1 MINMIKADIYR
12 MVRSVGFYVSLGI
25 MLLLIG
31 VSIYL
36 VEPGYIGMV
45 SMVSSDDENVN
56 SFEESLSGDEA
67 NLKADLNVRVA
78 ENDITMREYRKI
90 IRETGDFE
98 LDRDILSSNMNLY
111 YIFIFIAGI
120 AIALEFSGGCIKN
133 TLSSAISRKKY
144 FASKA
149 VFTYGLCTLMFFL
162 NTYIIY
168 FANIIFNG
176 RNLSSSLWTVTKITL
191 MQLPPALALISVVF
205 GIAFMFKRT
214 AAYNMVAIPFSI
226 VFQIVFQTAISIFDI
241 PKKYAYYELQIMINR
256 LANYPSHSYIIKS
269 YGVCAVIIVLFVT
282 LGYVGFKKA
291 EIK

>member
-45 SMVSSDDENVN
+45 AGPDDDNVN
-56 SFEESLSGDEA
+56 SFEESLSEDEG
-67 NLKADLNVRVA
+67 NLKADLQEGVV
-78 ENDITMREYRKI
+78 EKDITMREYRKKI
-90 IRETGDFE
+90 LEIGNFE
-98 LDRDILSSNMNLY
+98 FDRGVLSSNMNLY

-120 AIALEFSGGCIKN
+120 AIAMEFSGGCIKN

-149 VFTYGLCTLMFFL
+149 VFTYGLCTLMVFL

-176 RNLSSSLWTVTKITL
+176 RNLSSSLWTVTKVTL
-191 MQLPPALALISVVF
+191 MQLPPALALMSVVF

-214 AAYNMVAIPFSI
+214 AAYNMVAIPFVM
-226 VFQIVFQTAISIFDI
+226 VFQLLFNTAVSIFDI
-241 PKKYAYYELQIMINR
+241 PKKYAYYELQSMINR
-256 LANYPSHSYIIKS
+256 LANYPSHSYIMKS

>member
-45 SMVSSDDENVN
+45 GSDDDNVN
-56 SFEESLSGDEA
+56 SFEERLSEAEA
-67 NLKADLNVRVA
+67 NLKDDLQEAVV
-78 ENDITMREYRKI
+78 EDDITMRDYRKI
-90 IRETGDFE
+90 MLETGDFE
-98 LDRDILSSNMNLY
+98 LDRGILSSNMNLY

-120 AIALEFSGGCIKN
+120 VIALEFSGGCIKN

-149 VFTYGLCTLMFFL
+149 VFTFGLCTLMFFM

-191 MQLPPALALISVVF
+191 MQLPPALALMSVVF

-214 AAYNMVAIPFSI
+214 AAYNMVAIPFMM
-226 VFQIVFQTAISIFDI
+226 VFQLVFQTVVSIFDI

-256 LANYPSHSYIIKS
+256 LANYPSHSYIMKS
-269 YGVCAVIIVLFVT
+269 YGICAVIIVLFVT
-282 LGYVGFKKA
+282 LGYVGFRKS

>member
-45 SMVSSDDENVN
+45 GSDDDNVN
-56 SFEESLSGDEA
+56 SFEERLSEAEA
-67 NLKADLNVRVA
+67 NLKDDLQEAVV
-78 ENDITMREYRKI
+78 EDDITMRDYRKI
-90 IRETGDFE
+90 MLETGDFE
-98 LDRDILSSNMNLY
+98 LDRGILSSNMNLY

-120 AIALEFSGGCIKN
+120 VIALEFSGGCIKN

-149 VFTYGLCTLMFFL
+149 VFTFGLCTLMFFM

-191 MQLPPALALISVVF
+191 MQLPPALALMSVVF

-214 AAYNMVAIPFSI
+214 AAYNMVAIPFMM
-226 VFQIVFQTAISIFDI
+226 VFQLVFQTVVSIFDI

-256 LANYPSHSYIIKS
+256 LSNYPSHSYIMKS
-269 YGVCAVIIVLFVT
+269 YGICAVIIVLFVT
-282 LGYVGFKKA
+282 LGYLGFRKS